1 VYVLA
6 QLDVSDNLVIYMPIK
21 LTDEIIAAAIEGF
34 QVQKN
39 KIDDKIAELRSM
51 LGGSPTEPAVAAQEV
66 PVGKRKRFSAAAR
79 RKMALGQQARWAKIK
94 GQSEPPSPAVPEAP
108 KAKRKISAEGMKR
121 IIAATKKRWRLQKAK
136 VVAEASAP
144 TKKAVV
150 KSAAVKKTA
159 TKKVAPVKKAAAK
172 KATAKKTASAPALTQ
187 AAG

>member
-121 IIAATKKRWRLQKAK
+121 IIAATKKRWRLQK
-136 VVAEASAP
+136 VENYRL
-144 TKKAVV
+144 KAGRILLRL
-150 KSAAVKKTA
+150 
-159 TKKVAPVKKAAAK
+159 KVASRLKPPEGARLQSRLKACWAR
-172 KATAKKTASAPALTQ
+172 
-187 AAG
+187 